1 MGVLTLLLGVVTIL
15 QIIIL
20 MKIKTM
26 QLSQVVGYVKDIIIP
41 AVYAQDWAP
50 DGTQGDANALI
61 KQILNLILI
70 VVVVAAVVF
79 IMFAGLQY
87 VTSLGDATKAKNA
100 MSGITN
106 AIIGLIVAFAAYALV
121 QLVMSQLNLGG
132 GTIKPLPTA

>member
-1 MGVLTLLLGVVTIL
+1 
-15 QIIIL
+15 
-20 MKIKTM
+20 MKLKTM

-41 AVYAQDWAP
+41 AVHAQDWAP
-50 DGTQGDANALI
+50 DGASGDANALI

-87 VTSLGDATKAKNA
+87 VTSQGDATKAKNA

-106 AIIGLIVAFAAYALV
+106 ALIGLIVAFAAYALV